1 MLSAFN
7 TVRDRFCD
15 GARAMTNDKFDF
27 YGEWLLKYAKLE
39 EKQSALRT
47 IFIPSVLDNK
57 ENIQLILRHQEKMIK
72 IVEIAGAENKDF
84 KDKIKSLLDGEYKDD
99 KAFEEFAKTI
109 GINKS
114 FIDKLKDGIGV

>member
-15 GARAMTNDKFDF
+15 GACAMTNDKFSF

-39 EKQSALRT
+39 EKPSALRT
-47 IFIPSVLDNK
+47 IFTPSVLDIK
-57 ENIQLILRHQEKMIK
+57 ENIQLILRHQEKMIR
-72 IVEIAGAENKDF
+72 IVEIAGEENKDF

-99 KAFEEFAKTI
+99 DAFEGFAKAI

-114 FIDKLKDGIGV
+114 ILDKLKDSIGI